1 MNNKQESNLDNL
13 NRDKRDKFLNNLEM
27 AKNLLTVAGDIATS
41 VSPLKNISS
50 AKGLI
55 LMQSTAG
62 GVIVDTAKGD
72 TWDEQIVGIVGDFV
86 GQVFLYAT
94 LKGSATPL
102 NSALTLSGNHLGSH
116 LKNALSYMTKKI
128 PILILIKKI
137 FRLWSEGSCK
147 RCLMQKYL

>member
-55 LMQSTAG
+55 LMQLITRE
-62 GVIVDTAKGD
+62 IMVDND
-72 TWDEQIVGIVGDFV
+72 
-86 GQVFLYAT
+86 
-94 LKGSATPL
+94 
-102 NSALTLSGNHLGSH
+102 
-116 LKNALSYMTKKI
+116 KK
-128 PILILIKKI
+128 
-137 FRLWSEGSCK
+137 
-147 RCLMQKYL
+147 

>member
-55 LMQSTAG
+55 LMQLITRE
-62 GVIVDTAKGD
+62 IMFYND
-72 TWDEQIVGIVGDFV
+72 
-86 GQVFLYAT
+86 
-94 LKGSATPL
+94 
-102 NSALTLSGNHLGSH
+102 
-116 LKNALSYMTKKI
+116 KK
-128 PILILIKKI
+128 
-137 FRLWSEGSCK
+137 
-147 RCLMQKYL
+147 